1 MLVPTKVVMVADD
14 IDQASLHALQRA
26 FDDVREVALMD
37 SQDEA
42 NLALLDRP
50 ELGVTFTKLN
60 CWKLTEYSKCVFLD
74 ADTMVSTCLL
84 KATTGILN
92 QIRTKL
98 HDWAGWQT
106 KAGCYSQAVLSSNDS
121 KTLYTN
127 QMYHNGQI

>member
-1 MLVPTKVVMVADD
+1 MHLVKCKATRVHIPMLVPTKVVMVADD

-60 CWKLTEYSKCVFLD
+60 CWKLTE
-74 ADTMVSTCLL
+74 
-84 KATTGILN
+84 
-92 QIRTKL
+92 
-98 HDWAGWQT
+98 
-106 KAGCYSQAVLSSNDS
+106 
-121 KTLYTN
+121 
-127 QMYHNGQI
+127 

>member
-60 CWKLTEYSKCVFLD
+60 CWKLTE
-74 ADTMVSTCLL
+74 
-84 KATTGILN
+84 
-92 QIRTKL
+92 
-98 HDWAGWQT
+98 
-106 KAGCYSQAVLSSNDS
+106 
-121 KTLYTN
+121 
-127 QMYHNGQI
+127 